1 MTNKQG
7 EKKVKK
13 QFGVLCLNISLVV
26 LGVYFVYMPGDANAG
41 TITCC
46 ASCESPD
53 VAECDDIS
61 GNVNVDEGG
70 EYSCRLKKS
79 DGSMCTYYYKCRIEQ
94 AGGRYDGI
102 WGYTSECST
111 TTWCTNG
118 QTVSCSGN
126 GIASG
131 KKTCKDGDWSRCVPS
146 SCSSGY
152 VKINNECWKTC
163 TMANGSGYLNKYQ
176 QATSGGDS
184 GNDDEDDT
192 ESSSSS
198 SSSEE

>member
-1 MTNKQG
+1 M
-7 EKKVKK
+7 KK
-13 QFGVLCLNISLVV
+13 QFDVLSLNVSLVV
-26 LGVYFVYMPGDANAG
+26 LGVYFIYMPGSAYAG
-41 TITCC
+41 TAVCC
-46 ASCESPD
+46 S
-53 VAECDDIS
+53 ECYYPGTLDCQ
-61 GNVNVDEGG
+61 DEGNFNNG
-70 EYSCRLKKS
+70 AEIHCSKKQS
-79 DGSMCTYYYKCRIEQ
+79 DGSICYYEYICGVDD
-94 AGGRYDGI
+94 AGGRSEGV
-102 WGYTSECST
+102 WGLVNTTCTT

-131 KKTCKDGDWSRCVPS
+131 TKTCVNGDWTRCVPS

-163 TMANGSGYLNKYQ
+163 TLSNGSGYLNKYQ
-176 QATSGGDS
+176 QATSGGGG
-184 GNDDEDDT
+184 GNDDEDDP